1 MENDSSGSCTLCL
14 DGIDGHDRSTLGSK
28 AKKAFKFSRR
38 KKFCMEVYAPHC
50 RHLLRPYCVP
60 ETSLGTLCVSVHSL
74 IPEHATIISHC
85 TDEKLRY
92 KRINSTK
99 VTCLLRLIPSNPGS
113 SAWDPTS
120 VRHWS
125 PRSLHHMLPHP
136 WDHILPKEQRSLR
149 KWGVGEPG
157 GPRTPCMGWTQGRQG
172 PQLWQPLNN
181 CSDWVWHKARACSL
195 LQFHCHFKSTRPPAK
210 QH

>member
-1 MENDSSGSCTLCL
+1 MENDWSGSCTLCL
-14 DGIDGHDRSTLGSK
+14 DGIDGHNRSTSGSK

-38 KKFCMEVYAPHC
+38 KKFCMEAYAPHR

-74 IPEHATIISHC
+74 IPEHTTTISHFA
-85 TDEKLRY
+85 DEKLRY

-99 VTCLLRLIPSNPGS
+99 VTCLLRLIPSNPRS
-113 SAWDPTS
+113 SAWDPSS

-125 PRSLHHMLPHP
+125 PRSLHHTMLPPP

-149 KWGVGEPG
+149 KWGVGERG
-157 GPRTPCMGWTQGRQG
+157 GPRTPCMNGVSPGQAGTTAVAALE
-172 PQLWQPLNN
+172 QLQRPSLTWGQSVLTPAVSLPL
-181 CSDWVWHKARACSL
+181 
-195 LQFHCHFKSTRPPAK
+195 
-210 QH
+210 